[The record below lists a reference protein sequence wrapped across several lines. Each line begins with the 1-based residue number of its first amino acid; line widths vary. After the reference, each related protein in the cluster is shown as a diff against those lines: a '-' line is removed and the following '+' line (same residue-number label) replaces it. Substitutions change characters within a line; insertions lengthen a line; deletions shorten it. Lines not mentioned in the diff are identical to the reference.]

1 MARTLAAQPEQSAPT
16 IVSRTYGDKTETLA
30 RDLDRTTR
38 WGIWALPV
46 WAVLLFVG
54 TIDHQPD
61 TNTDFAGFARYV
73 TTPEFLA
80 SHIVASIIG
89 AGIGVL
95 GLLALFIFLALRM
108 RSRLAAAGLA
118 MAVVGNVMLTAV
130 FGLAAFGQVAVGR
143 LYLAGHTAEAVAIYD
158 DMYGAVVGD
167 RHHSPGDCHHPL
179 AGAHA
184 LGRHWAAGEHRR
196 VRRRRR
202 NPQRLRSDHWRSAV
216 DRNDALASL

>member
-1 MARTLAAQPEQSAPT
+1 SDPKRKRSDAMARTLTAQPEQT
-16 IVSRTYGDKTETLA
+16 IVSRAIEDKSLVVAHE
-30 RDLDRTTR
+30 LDRITR
-38 WGIWALPV
+38 WGLWALPA

-54 TIDHQPD
+54 TVDHQPD
-61 TNTDFAGFARYV
+61 TRTDFAGFARYV

-95 GLLALFIFLALRM
+95 GLLALFMFLAVRV
-108 RSRLAAAGLA
+108 RSRLPAAGLA

-158 DMYGAVVGD
+158 DMYGT
-167 RHHSPGDCHHPL
+167 PL
-179 AGAHA
+179 AATAAAGILLLVIGIIA
-184 LGRHWAAGEHRR
+184 LGIAI
-196 VRRRRR
+196 
-202 NPQRLRSDHWRSAV
+202 
-216 DRNDALASL
+216 